1 MLACNKTQ
9 KGTEA
14 LIKTS
19 YGDIRVHLYDETPI
33 HRDNFIKLAKSGSFD
48 GSVFHRVIKN
58 FMIQGGDT
66 EKGTPEND
74 STSLTDTIPAEIRF
88 PKLYHKRGAL
98 AAARWGD
105 DVNPTKASDAKQ
117 FYIVTGRK
125 FYEPDL
131 KEMEKQRFERL
142 KQTIYQ
148 NLQTV
153 QIDTLKTMYREGNK
167 SGINDLRE
175 KWRAQAEEEAKSR
188 QSELLYTNE
197 QKEVYKTQ
205 GGAAFLDGEYTVF
218 GEVLEG
224 MDVVDKI
231 QNVQT
236 SEKDRPIQNIIM
248 KIELIK

>member
-19 YGDIRVHLYDETPI
+19 YGDIRVQLYEETPI

-48 GSVFHRVIKN
+48 GLVFHRVIKN

-125 FYEPDL
+125 FYESDL

-236 SEKDRPIQNIIM
+236 NEKDRPIQNIIM